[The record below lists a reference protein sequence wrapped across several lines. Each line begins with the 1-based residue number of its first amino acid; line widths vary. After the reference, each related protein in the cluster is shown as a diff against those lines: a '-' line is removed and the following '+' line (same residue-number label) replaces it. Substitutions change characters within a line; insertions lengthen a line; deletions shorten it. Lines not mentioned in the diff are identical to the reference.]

1 MKCVR
6 WHFNG
11 MSDVQIT
18 VSSRQEASAAP
29 TDSARGRLLSCPFLS
44 GSSYCSS
51 VKITLQGLK
60 VFVT

>member
-29 TDSARGRLLSCPFLS
+29 TDSARGRLLSCPIRELL
-44 GSSYCSS
+44 
-51 VKITLQGLK
+51 LQLC
-60 VFVT
+60 